1 MTDPEKPV
9 ARPDSKP
16 DAGLDAKPPRRL
28 RPRRNRSRLILLF
41 LALVLG
47 IPGGFLFAR
56 MIRIP
61 LVESLDTYSPGV
73 ITRLY
78 THDRKILAEY
88 AIQRRIIIPKSEM
101 APALINA
108 IIATEDASFYKHG
121 GVDPKGMLRAARANL
136 IARSKVEGASTITQQ
151 LAKQLFLTPEK
162 SWTRKINEMFLAI
175 EIEKNLTKDQIFE
188 MYANQN
194 YFWHGAYG
202 VEAASRLYFGKHA
215 KDVTIPEAA
224 VLAAIGRR
232 PEYYSPINHPENALR
247 RRNHVLRR
255 MLEEKFISQ
264 AEYESAVRTPIV
276 LGNWKEEAPLVGAY
290 FSEQVR
296 QYLEKKFGTEDLYR
310 NGLVVWT
317 TLDLEIQKAA
327 EAALERGLHRFDKR
341 RGFRKPARNLLD
353 EGLEPEEY
361 KDPAWG
367 KPIGDGE
374 LVPAVVLAVERKQVQ
389 ARVAGETISLGP
401 DSYAW
406 TRRKDMTGS
415 LKRGDLIHVR
425 RTTDAKSEKVTWE
438 LDQRPQVQGALVV
451 LDVKSG
457 EVRAMVGGYEF
468 DASKFNRAVQSVRQT
483 GSAFKPFVYGAA
495 FEKGLTPADTIID
508 APFTMQV
515 GTTPYSPRNYDG
527 TYSGL
532 VTLQRALELSIN
544 VPAVKTLNMVGVENV
559 VDFTRRLGVTSQLDP
574 YPSLALGAAGIS
586 PLEMTA
592 AYNVFPNQG
601 VYVKP
606 RLIRRISDATDKV
619 LEDHYAELSEAT
631 SAQTAYL
638 MSWALQ
644 GPVNRGTAY
653 AANSLPGA
661 VAGKTGTTNGF
672 TDSWFVG
679 FTPQYSIGV
688 WVGYDDPS
696 RSLGGGST
704 GAAVALPIW
713 TDLYRQL
720 VDLKL
725 VGEESKEFP
734 QPPGMVVVPME
745 LTSGRRGMG
754 PCGRVVQQAF
764 IAGTEP
770 DRTCDGEIIGL
781 SKMTAPVQPGVRADE
796 LLERGSEPPPE
807 TAVPPAPE
815 SAPLLPS
822 VPPQPA
828 PGEATTEPG

>member
-1 MTDPEKPV
+1 MTETPAE
-9 ARPDSKP
+9 RPPK
-16 DAGLDAKPPRRL
+16 LL

-56 MIRIP
+56 IIRTP
-61 LVESLDTYSPGV
+61 LFESLDTYSPGI

-108 IIATEDASFYKHG
+108 IIATEDASFYQHG
-121 GVDPKGMLRAARANL
+121 GIDPKGIFRAARANL

-162 SWTRKINEMFLAI
+162 SWSRKINEMFLAI

-202 VEAASRLYFGKHA
+202 VEAASRLYFGKNA
-215 KDVTIPEAA
+215 KDLTIPEAA

-232 PEYYSPINHPENALR
+232 PEYYSPINHPDHALR

-255 MLEEKFISQ
+255 MLEEKYISQ
-264 AEYESAVRTPIV
+264 AEYESAVKTPIV
-276 LGNWKEEAPLVGAY
+276 LGTWKEEAPMVGAY

-296 QYLEKKFGTEDLYR
+296 QYLEMKFGTEDLYR

-327 EAALERGLHRFDKR
+327 ESALERGLHRFDRR
-341 RGFRKPARNLLD
+341 RGFRKPARNVVD
-353 EGLEPEEY
+353 EGIEPAEY

-367 KPIGDGE
+367 KTIEDGE
-374 LVPAVVLAVERKQVQ
+374 MLPAVVLAVDARQVQ
-389 ARVAGETISLGP
+389 VRVADETISLGP
-401 DSYAW
+401 QSYAW
-406 TRRKDMTGS
+406 TRKKDMRAS

-425 RTTDAKSEKVTWE
+425 RTNDPKSKKISWT

-451 LDVKSG
+451 LDVKTG

-495 FEKGLTPADTIID
+495 FEKGMTPADTVID

-532 VTLQRALELSIN
+532 VTIQRALELSIN
-544 VPAVKTLNMVGVENV
+544 VPAVKTSNMVGVQNV
-559 VDFTRRLGVTSQLDP
+559 IDFTRRLGVTAEMEP

-606 RLIRRISDATDKV
+606 RLIRTITDATDKV
-619 LEDHYAELSEAT
+619 LEEHYAELSEAT
-631 SAQTAYL
+631 SAQTAYV
-638 MSWALQ
+638 MSWVMQ
-644 GPVNRGTAY
+644 GTVDRGTAY
-653 AANSLPGA
+653 AAHTLPGA
-661 VAGKTGTTNGF
+661 IAGKTGTTNGF

-679 FTPQYSIGV
+679 FSPRYSIGV

-713 TDLYRQL
+713 MDLYEQM

-734 QPPGMVVVPME
+734 MPPGMVVVPME
-745 LTSGRRGMG
+745 LASGRRGVG

-764 IAGTEP
+764 ISGTEP
-770 DRTCDGEIIGL
+770 DRTCGGEIVGV
-781 SKMTAPVQPGVRADE
+781 SNMTAPVQPGARAEE
-796 LLERGSEPPPE
+796 LLERGAESPPA
-807 TAVPPAPE
+807 AVPQPEAPAPPV
-815 SAPLLPS
+815 A
-822 VPPQPA
+822 PQPA
-828 PGEATTEPG
+828 PGD